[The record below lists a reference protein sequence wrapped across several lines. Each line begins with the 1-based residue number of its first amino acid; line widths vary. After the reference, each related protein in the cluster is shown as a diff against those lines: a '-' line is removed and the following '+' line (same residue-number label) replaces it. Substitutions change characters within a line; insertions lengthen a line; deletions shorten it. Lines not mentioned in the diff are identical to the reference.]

1 MSISWA
7 SLLSRTIYLPKPSW
21 GNHTPIFKHA
31 GFNVEGYTYYDAKT
45 CGLDFAGAMTDIS
58 NIPEGS
64 VILLHACA
72 HNPTGRKGRYALK
85 MHLEKNLQELTRPW
99 SSGRR

>member
-1 MSISWA
+1 MYICYENFF
-7 SLLSRTIYLPKPSW
+7 LLRTIYLPKPSW

-31 GFNVEGYTYYDAKT
+31 GFNVGGYTYYDANT

-72 HNPTGRKGRYALK
+72 HNPTGGSREGVD
-85 MHLEKNLQELTRPW
+85 
-99 SSGRR
+99 